1 MGLWQ
6 RPRAR
11 PATVATLPPR
21 RGPPNVRF
29 SMARSVR
36 FSAAIDT
43 SAPNRFLKR
52 RTATCLFGV
61 RPSHLLPRHPCGT
74 RALGL
79 AFTAITVAILVH
91 YVPR

>member
-43 SAPNRFLKR
+43 SAPNRFLEE
-52 RTATCLFGV
+52 AD
-61 RPSHLLPRHPCGT
+61 SHMPLWSPAIPFASEASLPAPGH
-74 RALGL
+74 
-79 AFTAITVAILVH
+79 
-91 YVPR
+91 